1 MDSLVRFFRAV
12 GLPTAVALV
21 LAVLVLE
28 NKPLSLKELS
38 LKTGYT
44 KGHLSYILRLLE
56 SKDLVERVYEK
67 RRKLLVRA
75 KGKTLLKLLKEHLD
89 YLRRVSRDVLS
100 ELREELVSELK
111 PFEEEVGK
119 LLRKLEKVNNHEYPS

>member
-1 MDSLVRFFRAV
+1 
-12 GLPTAVALV
+12 
-21 LAVLVLE
+21 
-28 NKPLSLKELS
+28 

-111 PFEEEVGK
+111 PFEEEVAEI
-119 LLRKLEKVNNHEYPS
+119 LRKLEGD